1 MKKRFVILVVLAG
14 TCFVCSPRTHAQA
27 EGSSQSNAKE
37 QAGIDQIIELVRT
50 DLRSQRRQLVAANL
64 KLTDDQATKFW
75 PVYDQ
80 YTAELTKLGDE
91 KSAMFKDIVNQWGTM
106 TDEQASSLIQRSL
119 AIDEQL
125 AQLRIK
131 YKPIFSKA
139 VPGKVVASFFQLD
152 RRIQALIDIRLA
164 SQIPLV
170 QAQE

>member
-14 TCFVCSPRTHAQA
+14 TCFVYSPRTHAQA
-27 EGSSQSNAKE
+27 KESSQSNAKA
-37 QAGIDQIIELVRT
+37 QSGTDQIIELVRK
-50 DLRSQRRQLVAANL
+50 DIRSQRKQLVAANL

-91 KSAMFKDIVNQWGTM
+91 KSVLFKKYVDQWGTM
-106 TDEQASSLIQRSL
+106 TDEQASNLIQHSL
-119 AIDEQL
+119 AVDEQL
-125 AQLRIK
+125 ASLRVK
-131 YKPIFSKA
+131 YTPIFSKA
-139 VPGKVVASFFQLD
+139 VPGKVVATFFQLD
-152 RRIQALIDIRLA
+152 RRIQALIDVQLA